1 MLKFYP
7 GVEFDGFSSN
17 RVAYTPPSGC
27 AFCPTGPYRNIF
39 PTHSFA
45 SSLLVNTP
53 HRAMRSPSTEDY
65 LKTLHKLEEQE
76 GAPVSTGA
84 LAQAMDV
91 SSASASNMVK
101 RLDDLD
107 FLTYEAYGGRRSR
120 SRAAPWRWRF
130 SGTTGCWS
138 ST

>member
-1 MLKFYP
+1 
-7 GVEFDGFSSN
+7 
-17 RVAYTPPSGC
+17 
-27 AFCPTGPYRNIF
+27 
-39 PTHSFA
+39 
-45 SSLLVNTP
+45 
-53 HRAMRSPSTEDY
+53 MRSPSTEDY

-101 RLDDLD
+101 RLDELD
-107 FLTYEAYGGRRSR
+107 FLTYEAYEGRRSH

-130 SGTTGCWS
+130 SGTTACWS
-138 ST
+138 CT

>member
-1 MLKFYP
+1 M
-7 GVEFDGFSSN
+7 
-17 RVAYTPPSGC
+17 
-27 AFCPTGPYRNIF
+27 
-39 PTHSFA
+39 
-45 SSLLVNTP
+45 LVNTP

-101 RLDDLD
+101 RLDELD
-107 FLTYEAYGGRRSR
+107 FLTYEAYEGATLTEPGRT
-120 SRAAPWRWRF
+120 AALF

>member
-1 MLKFYP
+1 
-7 GVEFDGFSSN
+7 
-17 RVAYTPPSGC
+17 
-27 AFCPTGPYRNIF
+27 
-39 PTHSFA
+39 
-45 SSLLVNTP
+45 
-53 HRAMRSPSTEDY
+53 MRSPSTEDH

-101 RLDDLD
+101 RLDELD
-107 FLTYEAYGGRRSR
+107 FLTYEAYEGRRSH